1 MLKLRRE
8 SLMLLI
14 NLLRLSKYK
23 LTYSV
28 GWKNLEGQ
36 FSLLPVQFLPSPF
49 KPSLQ
54 LQLKEPSVLLQ
65 SALTSQLWVLVIHSS
80 TSKETNAFY

>member
-14 NLLRLSKYK
+14 NSLRLSKYK
-23 LTYSV
+23 LTFPV

-36 FSLLPVQFLPSPF
+36 FSLLPVQFLLSPL

-80 TSKETNAFY
+80 TSEETNAFY

>member
-28 GWKNLEGQ
+28 GWKKGQ
-36 FSLLPVQFLPSPF
+36 FSLLPVQFLPSPL

-80 TSKETNAFY
+80 TSEETNAFY